1 MLTVYTARIGR
12 RVWPDALDVTRKS
25 APPEG
30 LPFAPSWE
38 ILCPALDLRGVA
50 DSLRKA
56 AAAARAQGADARV
69 DVGDVAAERIER
81 AMWALYVPAYR
92 LEMRESYRAQRAA
105 WDALLSRES
114 VTLLCYCTDPRRCH
128 RTLLAG
134 MLARLGADV
143 RGERE
148 GG

>member
-1 MLTVYTARIGR
+1 MPLIVHTARIGR
-12 RVWPDALDVTRKS
+12 PAWPDALDVTRKS

-38 ILCPALDLRGVA
+38 ILGPAL
-50 DSLRKA
+50 
-56 AAAARAQGADARV
+56 AARRAGQLDAAWP
-69 DVGDVAAERIER
+69 G
-81 AMWALYVPAYR
+81 YVEAYTA
-92 LEMRESYRAQRAA
+92 EMRRSYRAHRPA

-114 VTLLCYCTDPRRCH
+114 VTLLCYCADPRRCH